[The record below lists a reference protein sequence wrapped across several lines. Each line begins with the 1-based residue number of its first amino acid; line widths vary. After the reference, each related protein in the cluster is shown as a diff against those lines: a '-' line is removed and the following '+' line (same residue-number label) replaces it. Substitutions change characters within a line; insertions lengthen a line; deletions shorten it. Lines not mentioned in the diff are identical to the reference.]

1 MSAPADFRH
10 SHHPRKK
17 LSDEH
22 GSPFAVAH
30 SLHPPS
36 SARAGVACSTFHM
49 TMPVPR
55 SRISGIGLGSAFPAP
70 PATTTNDT
78 TMRINASTTGTIA
91 PLARHAMSAPIASP
105 NIMAYGFASAAASCL
120 RRGCIAEKM
129 PVHPRISTLFST
141 IASAVGA
148 ASKKPRPSK
157 PETAFDTTDPTSSAS
172 AAPQQPIAIA
182 DRGRRTRLSKNV
194 KGGVKNSRSRFLKPF
209 SRP

>member
-36 SARAGVACSTFHM
+36 STRAGVACSTFHM

-55 SRISGIGLGSAFPAP
+55 SRIERHRARQRFAGASRDDHERDDDEDQREHDGDDRPARTP
-70 PATTTNDT
+70 HDERAD
-78 TMRINASTTGTIA
+78 R
-91 PLARHAMSAPIASP
+91 LAEHHGVGVREQ
-105 NIMAYGFASAAASCL
+105 AAASCL

-129 PVHPRISTLFST
+129 PVHPRISTLFRT
-141 IASAVGA
+141 IATRSVRRARSRGR
-148 ASKKPRPSK
+148 ASPRPRS
-157 PETAFDTTDPTSSAS
+157 TRPTRP
-172 AAPQQPIAIA
+172 AARAPRPN
-182 DRGRRTRLSKNV
+182 SP
-194 KGGVKNSRSRFLKPF
+194 SRSRTEGAGPGC
-209 SRP
+209 RRT